1 MYKNPSDQTVYISP
15 KIDECKRGTR
25 NGKEIQIADGPGD
38 DGIGT
43 ERMKVSKA
51 CGNRGCYP
59 GEIHCSPGTGGGCC
73 PRPHPVCCGN
83 GIHCRR
89 YGPC

>member
-1 MYKNPSDQTVYISP
+1 MSNIQQDKTNIT
-15 KIDECKRGTR
+15 KRSFVVEMKDKHEKDTL
-25 NGKEIQIADGPGD
+25 KMKF
-38 DGIGT
+38 
-43 ERMKVSKA
+43 ERA

-73 PRPHPVCCGN
+73 PRHHPVCCGN